1 MFKRLNHK
9 INIEDYSLLDQ
20 QTQYGH
26 TVDGEF
32 RGIVYYNVQAGT
44 DLYQLIPEQ
53 YRADFYVS
61 AFRINDVIPP
71 HTDTYD
77 RTTINVYVE
86 TGDYVTEF
94 YKPKHNNPSKR
105 QIDNQVDGYI
115 FNDKDLLLAGM
126 FKAKKN
132 DAYVLD
138 VSCIHSVRPYYKN
151 LDRTAINLSTH
162 VHDFDSVCSMLQ
174 QTGYL

>member
-26 TVDGEF
+26 TVNGQF
-32 RGIVYYNVQAGT
+32 QGIVYYNVQVGT
-44 DLYQLIPEQ
+44 DLYRLIPEQ

-61 AFRINDVIPP
+61 AFRINTLIPP

-77 RTTINVYVE
+77 KTTINVYVE

-94 YKPKHNNPSKR
+94 YRLKHNNPVKR

-115 FNDKDLLLAGM
+115 FDNKDLLITGQ

-138 VSCIHSVRPYYKN
+138 VSQIHSVRPYHDKH
-151 LDRTAINLSTH
+151 DRTAINLSTH
-162 VHDFDSVCSMLQ
+162 VHDFDSVCAMLQ